1 MAKQGGSSGDGASFG
16 VEFAPA
22 LDSEPVYERPAEARW
37 EQVVEPEPFTPF
49 LPTAAGSW
57 ADTRSAFDVGSA
69 PGPGFLDPGSHALL
83 NHVAP
88 MMASDSFHA
97 GALFG
102 ASSDLMS
109 SSPIYGGDGSDGG
122 DDKGKRSSS
131 SSSSS
136 SSSNFKTRPPTR

>member
-1 MAKQGGSSGDGASFG
+1 MAKQSIGGSQSRDGASFG

-37 EQVVEPEPFTPF
+37 EQVVEPDPFTPF

-109 SSPIYGGDGSDGG
+109 SSPLVHGGDGDDG
-122 DDKGKRSSS
+122 DDKSKRS
-131 SSSSS
+131 
-136 SSSNFKTRPPTR
+136 KGRPPSR

>member
-1 MAKQGGSSGDGASFG
+1 MAKQSGASGDGASFG

-37 EQVVEPEPFTPF
+37 EQIVEPEPFAPF

-57 ADTRSAFDVGSA
+57 ADTRSVYDVGSA

-97 GALFG
+97 GALSG

-109 SSPIYGGDGSDGG
+109 SSPLSIYGGDGGDDG
-122 DDKGKRSSS
+122 DDKGKRN
-131 SSSSS
+131 
-136 SSSNFKTRPPTR
+136 SSSNSKTRPPSR